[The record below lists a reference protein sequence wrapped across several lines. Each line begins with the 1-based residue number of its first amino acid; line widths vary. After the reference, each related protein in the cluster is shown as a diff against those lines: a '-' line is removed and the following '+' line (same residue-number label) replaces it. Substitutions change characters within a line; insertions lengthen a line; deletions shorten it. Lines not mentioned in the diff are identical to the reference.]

1 MVRPKFVY
9 HAARRGDR
17 HPPSSLS
24 GLADCL
30 AAGASIVEVDIA
42 PLADGGFAL
51 VHDVRLEHISEGKGY
66 VSTATSAQ
74 IRGLHHRWHD
84 AITDE
89 PLGLLSEAVDLI
101 EKYPSMAELQLDL
114 KPFRPLTDDVLG
126 SLLRHVAPVKA
137 RVRVSCVADW
147 AIRRLAALDGDQPP
161 EGEPPEGGLPLG
173 FDPLLYLD
181 VERGDA
187 RKDARQEAAPPLRT
201 GAYGYLDEHPL
212 ALARWGAPGDY
223 LAARAEALW
232 TQAPVAMWY
241 IRGALLAR
249 ALDDSFDWIAW
260 LHDRGAQVTAWT
272 LDASHAH
279 QLDLARTLAK
289 AGVDRITTN
298 DAEGLARALRG

>member
-1 MVRPKFVY
+1 MNRPEFVY

-17 HPPSSLS
+17 RPPNSLS

-30 AAGASIVEVDIA
+30 AAGASIIKVDIA

-51 VHDVRLEHISEGKGY
+51 VHDARLERISEGKGL
-66 VSTATSAQ
+66 VPAATSAQ
-74 IRGLHHRWHD
+74 IRGLHHRWRD
-84 AITDE
+84 ALTDE
-89 PLGLLSEAVDLI
+89 PLGLLSEAVASI
-101 EKYPSMAELQLDL
+101 EKYPGLTELQLDL
-114 KPFRPLTDDVLG
+114 KPYRPLTDEVLS
-126 SLLRHVAPVKA
+126 SLLRHVVPVKA
-137 RVRVSCVADW
+137 RVRVSCTADW
-147 AIRRLAALDGDQPP
+147 AIRRLAALDDA
-161 EGEPPEGGLPLG
+161 LPLG

-181 VERGDA
+181 VERGEA
-187 RKDARQEAAPPLRT
+187 RKEAAPPLRT

-212 ALARWGAPGDY
+212 ALTRWGAPVDY

-232 TQAPVAMWY
+232 TQAPVAMWT

-249 ALDDSFDWIAW
+249 ALDDGFDWIAW
-260 LHDRGAQVTAWT
+260 LHDRGAQVTTWT

-298 DAEGLARALRG
+298 DAEALARALRG

>member
-9 HAARRGDR
+9 HAAQRGDR

-30 AAGASIVEVDIA
+30 AAGASIIEVDIA

-51 VHDVRLEHISEGKGY
+51 VHDARLERISEGKGLAPA
-66 VSTATSAQ
+66 ATSAQ
-74 IRGLHHRWHD
+74 IHGLHHRWRD

-89 PLGLLSEAVDLI
+89 PLGLLSEAMALI
-101 EKYPSMAELQLDL
+101 ETHPGLTELQLDL

-126 SLLRHVAPVKA
+126 SLLRHIAPIKA
-137 RVRVSCVADW
+137 RMRVSCTADW
-147 AIRRLAALDGDQPP
+147 AIRRLAALDDAL
-161 EGEPPEGGLPLG
+161 PPEGGLPLG

-187 RKDARQEAAPPLRT
+187 RKDPAPPLRT

-212 ALARWGAPGDY
+212 ALARWGAPADY

-249 ALDDSFDWIAW
+249 ALDDGFDWIAW
-260 LHDRGAQVTAWT
+260 LHGRGAQVTAWT

-298 DAEGLARALRG
+298 DAGALAQALKG

>member
-51 VHDVRLEHISEGKGY
+51 VHDARLEHISEGKGY
-66 VSTATSAQ
+66 ASTATSAQ
-74 IRGLHHRWHD
+74 IHGLHHRWHD
-84 AITDE
+84 AITEE

-101 EKYPSMAELQLDL
+101 AKYPSLEELQLDL

-126 SLLRHVAPVKA
+126 SLLRHVTPVKA
-137 RVRVSCVADW
+137 RVRASCVADW
-147 AIRRLAALDGDQPP
+147 AIRRLAALDDA
-161 EGEPPEGGLPLG
+161 LALG

-181 VERGDA
+181 VERG
-187 RKDARQEAAPPLRT
+187 EAHSDKAPPLRT

-212 ALARWGAPGDY
+212 ALARWGAPADY

-241 IRGALLAR
+241 IRGAMLAR
-249 ALDDSFDWIAW
+249 ALDDGFDWIAW

-279 QLDLARTLAK
+279 QFDLARVLAK

-298 DAEGLARALRG
+298 DAGALARALG

>member
-1 MVRPKFVY
+1 MTRPRFVY

-30 AAGASIVEVDIA
+30 ATGASIVEVDIA

-51 VHDVRLEHISEGKGY
+51 VHDARLEHVSEGRGL
-66 VSTATSAQ
+66 VPAATSAE
-74 IRGLHHRWHD
+74 IRGLHHRWRD
-84 AITDE
+84 VLTDE
-89 PLGLLSEAVDLI
+89 RLSLLSEAVALI
-101 EKYPSMAELQLDL
+101 DISPGLAELQLDL
-114 KPFRPLTDDVLG
+114 KPYRPLTDDVLR
-126 SLLRHVAPVKA
+126 SLLHHVAPVKA
-137 RVRVSCVADW
+137 RVRVSCTADW
-147 AIRRLAALDGDQPP
+147 AIRRLAALDNA
-161 EGEPPEGGLPLG
+161 LPLG

-181 VERGDA
+181 VERGDG
-187 RKDARQEAAPPLRT
+187 RNDPAPPLRT

-232 TQAPVAMWY
+232 TQAPVAIWY
-241 IRGALLAR
+241 IRGAMLAR
-249 ALDDSFDWIAW
+249 ALDDGFDWIAW
-260 LHDRGAQVTAWT
+260 LHGRGAQVAAWT
-272 LDASHAH
+272 LDAAHPH

-298 DAEGLARALRG
+298 DAGGLARALG

>member
-51 VHDVRLEHISEGKGY
+51 VHDARLEHVSEGKGLAP
-66 VSTATSAQ
+66 TATSAQ

-89 PLGLLSEAVDLI
+89 PLGLLSEAVALV
-101 EKYPSMAELQLDL
+101 EKSPGLVELQLDL
-114 KPFRPLTDDVLG
+114 KPYRPLTDDVLG
-126 SLLRHVAPVKA
+126 SLSRHVAPVKA
-137 RVRVSCVADW
+137 RVRVSCTADW
-147 AIRRLAALDGDQPP
+147 AIRRLAALGDT
-161 EGEPPEGGLPLG
+161 LALG

-187 RKDARQEAAPPLRT
+187 RKELAPPLRT
-201 GAYGYLDEHPL
+201 SAYGYLDEHPL
-212 ALARWGAPGDY
+212 ALTRWGAPGDY
-223 LAARAEALW
+223 LAVRAEALW

-241 IRGALLAR
+241 IRGAMLAR
-249 ALDDSFDWIAW
+249 ALDDGFDWIAW
-260 LHDRGAQVTAWT
+260 LHGRGAQVTAWT

-298 DAEGLARALRG
+298 DADALAQALG